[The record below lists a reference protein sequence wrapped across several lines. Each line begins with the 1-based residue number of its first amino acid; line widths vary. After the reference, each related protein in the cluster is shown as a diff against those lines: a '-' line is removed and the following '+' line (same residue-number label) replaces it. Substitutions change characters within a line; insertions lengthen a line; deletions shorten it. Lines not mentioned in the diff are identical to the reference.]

1 MQIFDVLMSS
11 ITKYYDMFSHIKM
24 NNKNRQIYKI
34 RLEETILVF
43 SCETAEKYI
52 YKDITKI

>member
-1 MQIFDVLMSS
+1 MSS
-11 ITKYYDMFSHIKM
+11 ITKYNGIFTYIMM

-43 SCETAEKYI
+43 SCETPEKYI
-52 YKDITKI
+52 YKDITEI